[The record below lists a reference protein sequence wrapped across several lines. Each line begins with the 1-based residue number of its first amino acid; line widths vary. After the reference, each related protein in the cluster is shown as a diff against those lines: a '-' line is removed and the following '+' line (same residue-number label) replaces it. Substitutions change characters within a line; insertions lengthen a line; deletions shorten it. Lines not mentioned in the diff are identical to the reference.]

1 MAVVPYYDKTKVKVN
16 LRITGTGDDT
26 KLDHWGEE
34 AENEIDDLLYTKAL
48 KARRITSLPVL
59 PFASGSVPE
68 SVQGAAD
75 HYVES
80 RYYEYV
86 KNLELAKQHR
96 EQFEKKLDHYII
108 KLTQQQEVYWRIAR

>member
-1 MAVVPYYDKTKVKVN
+1 MAVVPYYDQSKVKVN
-16 LRITGTGDDT
+16 LRITGAGDDT

-34 AENEIDDLLYTKAL
+34 AENEIDDLLTTKAL

-75 HYVES
+75 HYVEA
-80 RYYEYV
+80 RYFEYV
-86 KNLELAKQHR
+86 RNLEMATHHR
-96 EQFEKKLDHYII
+96 EQMDI
-108 KLTQQQEVYWRIAR
+108 KLNNYITKLSQEQEIYWRIAR